1 MADTPRIAVIENGED
16 GALIAGGLLAAGANV
31 IGFEIARGSRSAT
44 PMAKTIEEAVAGAN
58 VILSISSATH
68 ANRVAEHVAELV
80 KSGVAPSDVLYADL
94 NPGTPATKKQLA
106 SLFPEGQFVDV
117 ALMRPVPGL
126 AEKVPMYVAGTGAA
140 AFMERMQPFGLNMT
154 FVSDVPGEAAA
165 RNLLRGMLQKGI
177 AGVVIDTLWAAE
189 SLGLEEWTYREIL
202 TEFNEMSEDTAREFI
217 ESTAVHF
224 KRRQIEMADI
234 VDMIAEAD
242 YESTMMAPVQF
253 NYGRIMHGKQIPFS
267 QKKPAPS
274 GWLNQ
279 R

>member
-1 MADTPRIAVIENGED
+1 MASPTRIAVIGNGED
-16 GALIAGGLLAAGANV
+16 GSLIAGGLLAAGADV
-31 IGFEIARGSRSAT
+31 IGFEFAKAKTSTT
-44 PMAKTIEEAVAGAN
+44 PMAKTVEEALTGAD

-68 ANRVAEHVAELV
+68 ANRVAELAAEMV
-80 KSGVAPSDVLYADL
+80 KEGICANDVVYADL

-106 SLFPEGQFVDV
+106 ALFPEGQFADV
-117 ALMRPVPGL
+117 AIMRPVPGL
-126 AEKVPMYVAGTGAA
+126 AEKVPMMVAGTAA
-140 AFMERMQPFGLNMT
+140 RAFIERMQPFGLSLEY
-154 FVSDVPGEAAA
+154 VSDVPGEAAA
-165 RNLLRGMLQKGI
+165 RNLLRGMLAKGI

-189 SLGLEEWTYREIL
+189 SIGLEAWAYQEIL
-202 TEFNEMSEDTAREFI
+202 DEFTEMNEDTVKEFI

-234 VDMIAEAD
+234 VDMLAEAE

-267 QKKPAPS
+267 KKKPESS
-274 GWLNQ
+274 GWLSS